1 MQVMHRRIQLQSIV
15 LYFVLQF
22 QMLIS
27 TMNRVSQGIRVSS
40 MLGRLPKFNGR
51 ECIETFL
58 RCITKRAKL
67 EHWSNEQTA
76 DVIRYLCTDV
86 ADSFISMCNEL
97 ECCDLERLKT
107 ELRKRF
113 KINLSKL
120 EARAELAAV
129 EQGNKNVPEYLA
141 ELEITAARLV
151 GIIPELVSA
160 DTRDDL
166 LVAAFMAGLNP
177 KIKCIVGAKDFQT
190 LFECAKAA
198 ARCETA
204 LTQSSRRETAVA
216 DVKLRSSRNTL
227 KCWSCQQHGHIQ
239 RHCPTRAKTSV
250 RCWQCGN
257 HGHPMRLCTY
267 QQLVNQCHSLE
278 APQLSSLMVQAENI
292 R

>member
-1 MQVMHRRIQLQSIV
+1 
-15 LYFVLQF
+15 
-22 QMLIS
+22 
-27 TMNRVSQGIRVSS
+27 MNRDSQGIRVSS

-58 RCITKRAKL
+58 RCITKRATL
-67 EHWSNEQTA
+67 EQWSDEQTA

-86 ADSFISMCNEL
+86 ADSFISMCKEL

-113 KINLSKL
+113 KLNLSKL
-120 EARAELAAV
+120 EARAELATV
-129 EQGNKNVPEYLA
+129 KQGNKNVPEYLA

-151 GIIPELVSA
+151 EIIPELVST

-166 LVAAFMAGLNP
+166 LIAAFMAGLNP
-177 KIKCIVGAKDFQT
+177 KVKCIVSAREFQT
-190 LFECAKAA
+190 LFECTKAA

-216 DVKLRSSRNTL
+216 DATVADAKLRFARNTL
-227 KCWSCQQHGHIQ
+227 QCWSCQKHGHIQ
-239 RHCPTRAKTSV
+239 RLCPTRARTSV

-267 QQLVNQCHSLE
+267 QQTS
-278 APQLSSLMVQAENI
+278 
-292 R
+292 